1 MDINMSKIKLKIV
14 ENTFW
19 HCEYSN
25 NPMPPVSF
33 SKYVEWDRD
42 VSEEEDLVFYTDR
55 DIQNTKPRHKR
66 NITPITNEVIPV
78 LPPAFTPAPD
88 ST

>member
-1 MDINMSKIKLKIV
+1 MSKIKLKIV

-42 VSEEEDLVFYTDR
+42 VSEEEDLV
-55 DIQNTKPRHKR
+55 Q
-66 NITPITNEVIPV
+66 EIPDASYNN
-78 LPPAFTPAPD
+78 LE
-88 ST
+88 SEEEE